1 MLIVCHKVPSATA
14 TSGVKFVAVDY
25 DNVEETSKT
34 LEAHQVDTIIST
46 LNIEG
51 PSEKAQLHLIAAG
64 DKSQVTRRFIP
75 SEFAGYA
82 PVG

>member
-1 MLIVCHKVPSATA
+1 M
-14 TSGVKFVAVDY
+14 AVDY
-25 DNVEETSKT
+25 ENVEETAKI
-34 LEAHQVDTIIST
+34 LEAHQIDTIIST

-51 PSEKAQLHLIAAG
+51 PSEQAQLKLIAAAE
-64 DKSQVTRRFIP
+64 KSQVRRRFIP